1 MVSVEDPVVKGYVSC
16 VRHAW
21 LVHLM
26 LIHDGVDADDT
37 GPIVSSHDLRHIN
50 TCLEVIFSDNVF
62 QFWMKNIL
70 QTPAYQVSVTC
81 DVHSWQFGN
90 LLIKF

>member
-1 MVSVEDPVVKGYVSC
+1 MVTVEDPVVKGYVSC

-26 LIHDGVDADDT
+26 LIHDGVDAQET

-50 TCLEVIFSDNVF
+50 TCLDVIFSDNVF

-81 DVHSWQFGN
+81 DVQYTCHN
-90 LLIKF
+90 LAIW